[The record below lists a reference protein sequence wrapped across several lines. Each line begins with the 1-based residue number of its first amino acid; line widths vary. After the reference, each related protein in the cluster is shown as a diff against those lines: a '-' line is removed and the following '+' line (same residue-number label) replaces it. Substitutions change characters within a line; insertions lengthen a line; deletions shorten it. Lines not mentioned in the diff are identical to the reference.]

1 MACLQVMGNDQVI
14 SYACNAGQL
23 ELNTHMPLVGYNLVK
38 SLKILN
44 RVCIMLAEKCINGI
58 KADKERCYHYFET
71 SGGLGTILNPKL
83 GYDKVSELVK
93 ESLKTKKTV
102 RELVVEKNIMT
113 ADDFDAL
120 VKTSTGPNL

>member
-1 MACLQVMGNDQVI
+1 MGHDHTV
-14 SYACNAGQL
+14 SPACNAGQL
-23 ELNTHMPLVGYNLVK
+23 ELNTHMPVVGNNLVK
-38 SLKILN
+38 ALKILE
-44 RVCIMLAEKCINGI
+44 RCCAMLSEKCIKGI
-58 KADKERCYHYFET
+58 KADKERCYYYFEN

-83 GYDKVSELVK
+83 GYDKVAELVK

-113 ADDFDAL
+113 AADFDAL